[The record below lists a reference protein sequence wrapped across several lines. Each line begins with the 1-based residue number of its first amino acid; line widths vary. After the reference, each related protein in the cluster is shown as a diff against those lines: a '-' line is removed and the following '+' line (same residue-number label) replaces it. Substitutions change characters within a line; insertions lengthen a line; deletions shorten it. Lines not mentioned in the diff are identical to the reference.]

1 MAGPVGGERGS
12 ALEKALDILGKI
24 ARSERAIGLAELSEL
39 VELPRPTIHRTLQ
52 QLIEAKLILRAP
64 QKDRYV
70 VGPALMQLSV
80 DALTSVNARPPI
92 RSILNDLVNATQET
106 CNVGVLDQN
115 EVVYIERVEGISPLR
130 LQLQA
135 GSRVP
140 FHCTAIGKLL
150 AAEQHKNVRTRLLNA
165 MPLERFTERTLGS
178 AEELEK
184 EFSEI
189 RAESFSFNNEEFVE
203 GLTAIAVPIS
213 DQAGKVVAALS
224 VHALQIRMPK
234 DKAVSYL
241 PGMHEKA
248 KLISQA
254 WFLNEG
260 Y

>member
-1 MAGPVGGERGS
+1 MAGSSGGERGS
-12 ALEKALDILGKI
+12 ALEKALDILVKI

-39 VELPRPTIHRTLQ
+39 MELPRPTVHRTLQ
-52 QLIEAKLILRAP
+52 QLIDAKLILRAP

-80 DALTSVNARPPI
+80 DALTSLNAHPPI
-92 RSILNDLVNATQET
+92 RSILNDLVNETQET

-150 AAEQHKNVRTRLLNA
+150 AAEQHKNVRTRLLKA
-165 MPLERFTERTLGS
+165 SPLERFTDTTLGS
-178 AEELEK
+178 SEELEA
-184 EFSEI
+184 EFAEI
-189 RAESFSFNNEEFVE
+189 RSGRFSFNNQEFVE

-213 DQAGKVVAALS
+213 DQGGKVVAALS
-224 VHALQIRMPK
+224 VHALQIRMSRE
-234 DKAVSYL
+234 KAITYL
-241 PGMHEKA
+241 PSMHEKA
-248 KLISQA
+248 KLISEA
-254 WFLNEG
+254 WFLG
-260 Y
+260 GD